1 MPSQNY
7 FLKTSFAMLLLVRVI
22 TGFQP
27 LSQAIQKPVA
37 KTTTTSLPFKRNV
50 HYYNSLWLNRR
61 HQLPSAAALRAEED
75 DNQQKASSSSSS
87 TTHTDDGDVWAKF
100 HNPKNRNDQVIS
112 AISKQGGIKVTAC
125 TIRNIV
131 NDMMVQHTMTEV
143 ASSAIGRTMICALLM
158 SNGMQAEQTVQITLN
173 CKYIMYDRTFL

>member
-1 MPSQNY
+1 MPSQKY
-7 FLKTSFAMLLLVRVI
+7 FLNTSFAMLLLVRVV

-27 LSQAIQKPVA
+27 LSQAIQRPVA
-37 KTTTTSLPFKRNV
+37 KTTTTSLTFKRNV

-61 HQLPSAAALRAEED
+61 HQLPSVNALRAEED
-75 DNQQKASSSSSS
+75 DNQQKASSSSS
-87 TTHTDDGDVWAKF
+87 TTHTDDDDVWAKF
-100 HNPKNRNDQVIS
+100 RNPKNRDDQVIS

-131 NDMMVQHTMTEV
+131 NDIMMQHTMTEV

-158 SNGMQAEQTVQITLN
+158 SNGIQAEQTVQITLN
-173 CKYIMYDRTFL
+173 CKYIMYYMTLL